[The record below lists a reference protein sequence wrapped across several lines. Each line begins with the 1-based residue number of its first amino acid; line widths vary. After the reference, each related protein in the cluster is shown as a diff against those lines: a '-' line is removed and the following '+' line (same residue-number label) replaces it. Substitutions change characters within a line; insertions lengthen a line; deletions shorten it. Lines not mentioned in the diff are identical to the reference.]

1 MKNRYLE
8 VTYRHG
14 KPFAAYLYLP
24 RPYGARSVRTEKGG
38 QGILIDYGEN
48 GSPIGI
54 EITAPESTTITE
66 VNQILD
72 RLDAPPM
79 PPEDLTPL
87 PAA

>member
-1 MKNRYLE
+1 MKDRYLE

-24 RPYGARSVRTEKGG
+24 RQCGARSVRTEKAG

-48 GSPIGI
+48 GSPIGL
-54 EITAPESTTITE
+54 EITAPESTTIAD
-66 VNQILD
+66 VNEILH

-79 PPEDLTPL
+79 PPEDLAPL